1 MLKRTKGYTLLL
13 LLVLT
18 GLAGRLSTTTITSKE
33 RRFLIE
39 ELKNSKAAVQKSIK
53 DLSEEQLN
61 FKISSE
67 KWSIKECLQHI
78 ALAENNLWNI
88 AAGTLKKQANPDKK
102 IEIKVNDQD
111 VLNMVSMGGKKLQ
124 APENFQPIKAQW
136 KTSEEA
142 LDAFK
147 NSRNDLIKYVKTST
161 DDMRSYVLQMPVGY
175 IDAYQMLLYIAAH
188 TQRHTRQIE
197 EIKANPAFPK

>member
-61 FKISSE
+61 FKISSA
-67 KWSIKECLQHI
+67 KWSIRECLQHI

-102 IEIKVNDQD
+102 TEIKVNDQD